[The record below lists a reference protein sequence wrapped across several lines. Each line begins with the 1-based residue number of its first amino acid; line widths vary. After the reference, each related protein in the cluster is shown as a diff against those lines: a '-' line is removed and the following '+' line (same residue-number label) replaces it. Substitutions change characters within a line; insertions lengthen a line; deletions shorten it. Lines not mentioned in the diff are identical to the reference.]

1 MSISINKFIYIVVL
15 TASVLVY
22 IIQLCTSRTNT
33 VGRRNQMIRIDAS
46 GVKPIYE
53 QIYDEFVKLI
63 LLDVLKEGDNLPSVR
78 ELALTLQINP
88 NTIQKSYKLLESK
101 KFIKSIKGKGNFVDS
116 KNEAYDYYK
125 NDLEKKLT
133 VIVEEMM
140 QIGIEKEVILI
151 LVEEMVNNA

>member
-1 MSISINKFIYIVVL
+1 
-15 TASVLVY
+15 
-22 IIQLCTSRTNT
+22 
-33 VGRRNQMIRIDAS
+33 MIRIDTS

-88 NTIQKSYKLLESK
+88 NTIQKSYKLLEGK

-140 QIGIEKEVILI
+140 QIGIEKEEILI